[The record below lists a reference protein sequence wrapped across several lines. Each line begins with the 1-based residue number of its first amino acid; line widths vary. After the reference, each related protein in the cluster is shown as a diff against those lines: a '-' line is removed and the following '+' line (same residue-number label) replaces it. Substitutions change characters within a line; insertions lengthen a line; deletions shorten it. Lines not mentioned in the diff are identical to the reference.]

1 MATRRTIRRGGP
13 KIWRYGSFLGP
24 GAERRRVLGA
34 IRPPWRSGV
43 RLGDVGLRCRRL
55 EKNKNK
61 KCRWR
66 APAFLE
72 RARSRAR
79 SGRFFRAPRCA
90 GRCGPPGAHPVPGAS
105 RGLGA
110 VRTTPRPE
118 GAACP
123 SARTPRHRPLA
134 RAAHSLLIQAAT
146 CQVSARSWP
155 AGKWWPS
162 QPAGGRLAATSSVDG
177 AGAARTARRERCAC
191 RTPRPLT
198 RCIAPVAPQCAPAAQ
213 CQCHACRAQTPT
225 ASSARLPGAPGS
237 VRAAQTGRPGDCK
250 RMGAGRCRR

>member
-1 MATRRTIRRGGP
+1 MQLISP
-13 KIWRYGSFLGP
+13 KIQNHPLAGTRSLASPNVPGSSTPECTPTFADRPTAGLPAALCAPHTAHAGTP
-24 GAERRRVLGA
+24 EQVRRR
-34 IRPPWRSGV
+34 PSH
-43 RLGDVGLRCRRL
+43 
-55 EKNKNK
+55 
-61 KCRWR
+61 R
-66 APAFLE
+66 AP
-72 RARSRAR
+72 
-79 SGRFFRAPRCA
+79 
-90 GRCGPPGAHPVPGAS
+90 
-105 RGLGA
+105 
-110 VRTTPRPE
+110 
-118 GAACP
+118 
-123 SARTPRHRPLA
+123 

-191 RTPRPLT
+191 RTPRPLAC
-198 RCIAPVAPQCAPAAQ
+198 CIAPAAPQCAPAAP

-237 VRAAQTGRPGDCK
+237 VRAAQTGRPGDRK

>member
-1 MATRRTIRRGGP
+1 MGATQNVWLLSIVRAHKRQARAHQGPCASCGASFARANPRGP
-13 KIWRYGSFLGP
+13 TSTNSF
-24 GAERRRVLGA
+24 ATQQVRRR
-34 IRPPWRSGV
+34 PSH
-43 RLGDVGLRCRRL
+43 
-55 EKNKNK
+55 
-61 KCRWR
+61 R
-66 APAFLE
+66 AP
-72 RARSRAR
+72 
-79 SGRFFRAPRCA
+79 
-90 GRCGPPGAHPVPGAS
+90 
-105 RGLGA
+105 
-110 VRTTPRPE
+110 
-118 GAACP
+118 
-123 SARTPRHRPLA
+123 

-191 RTPRPLT
+191 RAPRPLT
-198 RCIAPVAPQCAPAAQ
+198 RCIAPAAPQCAPAAP

-237 VRAAQTGRPGDCK
+237 VRAAQTGRPGDRK